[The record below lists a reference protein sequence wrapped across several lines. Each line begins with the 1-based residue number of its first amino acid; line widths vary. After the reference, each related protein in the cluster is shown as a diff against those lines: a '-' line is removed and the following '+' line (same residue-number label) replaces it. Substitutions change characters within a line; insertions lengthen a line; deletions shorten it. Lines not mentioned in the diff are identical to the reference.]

1 MVRAMWSVTAT
12 GSRQVVEAAAA
23 VLAALDPAPAQSV
36 TAFELDRFRWRF
48 EALAMDE
55 TEARGILRVLGADA
69 PDLDARAGPLPDQD
83 WVAAS
88 LEGLPAVRA
97 GRFQVA
103 GGHAA
108 PASARRS
115 FLHIEAGEAFGTGHH
130 GTTWGCLTAFDLLAR
145 QRRPQQVLDLG
156 AGAGVLAIAAARVGA
171 TRVLAT
177 DIDPRATEVA
187 AANARLNRVGV
198 RCITAAGFAC
208 ASVRAAAPFDL
219 IFANILMK
227 PLIRLAPDIV
237 AALVPGGRLILSG
250 ILTTQEPRIRAAYL
264 GRGLIFRRR
273 LRREGWSTLV
283 LLKPP
288 RRWVT

>member
-1 MVRAMWSVTAT
+1 MWSVTAT
-12 GSRQVVEAAAA
+12 GSKQVVEAAADA
-23 VLAALDPAPAQSV
+23 LGALDPAPAQSV

-55 TEARGILRVLGADA
+55 AEARDILRVLAAEA
-69 PDLDARAGPLPDQD
+69 PGLDPRAGPLPDQD

-97 GRFQVA
+97 GRFHVA
-103 GGHAA
+103 GRHAA
-108 PASARRS
+108 PASARRT

-130 GTTWGCLTAFDLLAR
+130 GTTWGCLTAFDTLAR
-145 QRRPQQVLDLG
+145 QHRPHRVLDLG

-171 TRVLAT
+171 PRVLAT

-187 AANARLNRVGV
+187 AANARLNKVRV
-198 RCITAAGFAC
+198 RCVTAAGFARVC
-208 ASVRAAAPFDL
+208 VRAAAPFDL

-227 PLIRLAPDIV
+227 PLIRLATDIV
-237 AALVPGGRLILSG
+237 SAMAPGGVLIISG
-250 ILTTQEPRIRAAYL
+250 ILTTQEPRTRAAYL

-273 LRREGWSTLV
+273 LRKEGWSTLV
-283 LLKPP
+283 FLKP
-288 RRWVT
+288 RTR

>member
-1 MVRAMWSVTAT
+1 MWSVTAT
-12 GSRQVVEAAAA
+12 GSKQVVEAAAA
-23 VLAALDPAPAQSV
+23 VLGALDPAPAQSV

-55 TEARGILRVLGADA
+55 AEAHDILRILAVDA
-69 PDLDARAGPLPDQD
+69 PGLDPRAGPLPDQD

-97 GRFQVA
+97 GRFHVA

-108 PASARRS
+108 PACARRT

-130 GTTWGCLTAFDLLAR
+130 GTTWGCLTAFDALAR
-145 QRRPQQVLDLG
+145 QRRPRRVLDLG

-171 TRVLAT
+171 SRVLAT

-187 AANARLNRVGV
+187 AANARLNTVNV
-198 RCITAAGFAC
+198 RCVTAAGFAR
-208 ASVRAAAPFDL
+208 AGVRAAAPFDL

-227 PLIRLAPDIV
+227 PLIRLVPDIV
-237 AALVPGGRLILSG
+237 PALAPGGVLIISG
-250 ILTTQEPRIRAAYL
+250 ILTTQEPRTRAAYL

-283 LLKPP
+283 FLKP
-288 RRWVT
+288 RAR